1 VIEKQ
6 NAIIEKI
13 ERTSDLA
20 LPPSFS
26 ALPSLRLPV
35 SPSRLPVRLLILL
48 LLFAL
53 ALGSLLAVLATL
65 PLMWVAV
72 FCMGLC
78 GLFGA
83 LLWWSAKWA
92 LAPILQVVLL
102 ASFFFELEVNLFA
115 VLKYNQNLPGLNISL
130 MLIVSLMLL
139 GARIFKR
146 WRGKP
151 RDPVFPLGY
160 SLASMTLLLW
170 CILSILDSSEPL
182 FGFYGVWGLATNL
195 LMCFVVANEFGSR
208 AALRTAVIVIAV
220 VFGVNGL
227 VALVQSTTGMFTDWT
242 WLGAAREESKTTVSE
257 GEVMRASGFL
267 GGANGL
273 AWYLVTFLPV
283 LLSMIVL
290 KVEDFRGWK
299 RWLLAASSG
308 LGVIALILTYARGSW
323 IAFGMALPALVALSY
338 RTLAVAERGRFTLR
352 VAAVALLAGLICFPY
367 AETIY
372 VRLTEDDRGAAYS
385 RVPLIQVAQAMI
397 ADNPWLGV
405 GLSNYEAEMRRY
417 DTTPELISDTF
428 DWPVHNIFLHMTAE
442 AGVPATLCF
451 LTLVII
457 ALRRGWRALS
467 SHDPF
472 LRALAAGLIAGI
484 IAYMFTGLK
493 EPGSVGSPQLRL
505 CFLFCGMLLALDRA
519 GRSND
524 EGTLTGEKAISH

>member
-1 VIEKQ
+1 MIKKQ
-6 NAIIEKI
+6 SLIIEKI
-13 ERTSDLA
+13 ERTSDPA
-20 LPPSFS
+20 LPPGLS
-26 ALPSLRLPV
+26 APPSPRLSV
-35 SPSRLPVRLLILL
+35 SLFLL
-48 LLFAL
+48 LAL

-65 PLMWVAV
+65 SLMLVV
-72 FCMGLC
+72 VLCVGLC
-78 GLFGA
+78 GVLGA
-83 LLWWSAKWA
+83 LLWRSANRS
-92 LAPILQVVLL
+92 LAPILQVVLV
-102 ASFFFELEVNLFA
+102 ASFLFKLEVNLFP
-115 VLKYNQNLPGLNISL
+115 VFKYNESPPGVNISL

-139 GARIFKR
+139 GAHIFKR

-160 SLASMTLLLW
+160 SLVSMTLLLW
-170 CILSILDSSEPL
+170 CILSMLDSREPL
-182 FGFYGVWGLATNL
+182 FGFFALWELAATL

-208 AALRTAVIVIAV
+208 AALRTAVIVMAV

-227 VALVQSTTGMFTDWT
+227 VALLQSTTGMFTDWAL
-242 WLGAAREESKTTVSE
+242 LGAAREENRQMISE

-267 GGANGL
+267 STANGL

-283 LLSMIVL
+283 PLSMLIL

-323 IAFGMALPALVALSY
+323 IALGVALLALVALSY
-338 RTLAVAERGRFTLR
+338 RTLTIAERGRFTLR
-352 VAAVALLAGLICFPY
+352 VAAVALLTVLICLPF

-372 VRLTEDDRGAAYS
+372 VRLTEDDRGSAYS
-385 RVPLIQVAQAMI
+385 RVPLIQVAQAII

-451 LTLVII
+451 LTLIII

-472 LRALAAGLIAGI
+472 LRALAAGLSAGI
-484 IAYMFTGLK
+484 IAYLFTGLK
-493 EPGSVGSPQLRL
+493 ELGSFGSPKFRL
-505 CFLFCGMLLALDRA
+505 CFLFCGLLLALDRA
-519 GRSND
+519 GRRQE
-524 EGTLTGEKAISH
+524 EGALTGEQAASH